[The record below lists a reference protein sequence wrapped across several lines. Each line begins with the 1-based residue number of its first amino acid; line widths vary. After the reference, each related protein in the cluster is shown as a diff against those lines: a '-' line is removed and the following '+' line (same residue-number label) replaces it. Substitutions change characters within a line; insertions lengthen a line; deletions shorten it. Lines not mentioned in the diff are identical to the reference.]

1 MSGSAR
7 VLILTPLKDAARH
20 VDTYWQ
26 GIERLS
32 YPRNLLSLGFLES
45 DSVDETH
52 ALFADRIARLDG
64 AFGGARLIKRDFGY
78 RIPAGQPRYAHHLQM
93 QRRSILAK
101 SRNHLLF
108 RALGDEEWV
117 LWLDVDVI
125 DYPADIVE
133 RLLAYGKDIV
143 HPNCVREYGGPSFD
157 LNAWRKRGKLHLHD
171 LRQEGELVPLDSV
184 GGTMLLVRA
193 DVHRDGLIFPSFPYG
208 LRNPKIRKRNHW
220 LGELET
226 EGFGIMADD
235 MGVACWGVPGLEI
248 KHHPE

>member
-1 MSGSAR
+1 MSGAER
-7 VLILTPLKDAARH
+7 VLILTPLKDAAH
-20 VDTYWQ
+20 HADAYWH
-26 GIERLS
+26 GIDKLT
-32 YPRNLLSLGFLES
+32 YPRDRISLGFLES
-45 DSVDETH
+45 DSNDRTH
-52 ALFADRIARLDG
+52 ALFADHIARRGG
-64 AFGGARLIKRDFGY
+64 AFRSAALFKRDFGF
-78 RIPAGQPRYAHHLQM
+78 RIPDDQPRYAHHLQV
-93 QRRSILAK
+93 QRRSTLAK

-108 RALGDEEWV
+108 RALDDEDWV

-133 RLLAYGKDIV
+133 RLLAYGKDVV

-171 LRQEGELVPLDSV
+171 LKREGELVRLDSV

-193 DVHRDGLIFPSFPYG
+193 DVHRDGLVFPSYPYG
-208 LRNPKIRKRNHW
+208 LHNPKIRKRNHW
-220 LGELET
+220 RGELET

-235 MGVACWGVPGLEI
+235 MGVECWGLPHLEI